1 MEPWS
6 EVLLVIG
13 VVLLLEAVPYFG
25 FPELFRGFAEQISHV
40 APRRLRQSGF
50 VMMVLGLLVLL
61 LRRALFV

>member
-1 MEPWS
+1 MDPWS

-25 FPELFRGFAEQISHV
+25 FPELFRRFAEEISHV
-40 APRRLRQSGF
+40 APHRLRRSGF

-61 LRRALFV
+61 LRRALFL